1 LTSQADLAEIARDV
15 GNQLGRGHVNGIAA
29 PLEELNRHAQARTLG
44 MVRERVEV
52 LAKRLADEV
61 YQGWVRQMGG

>member
-1 LTSQADLAEIARDV
+1 
-15 GNQLGRGHVNGIAA
+15 
-29 PLEELNRHAQARTLG
+29 LG